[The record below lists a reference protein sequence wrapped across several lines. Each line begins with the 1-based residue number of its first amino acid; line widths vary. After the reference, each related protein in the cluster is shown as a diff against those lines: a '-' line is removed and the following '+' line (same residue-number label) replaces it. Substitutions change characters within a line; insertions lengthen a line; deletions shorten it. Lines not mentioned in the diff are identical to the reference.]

1 MSSNNPRYQVG
12 AIVHAKAMHVPARIE
27 CHRCYGSNAKT
38 KLVHGT
44 VSELKT
50 VPSSNQKQTVTLITA
65 IYSLGGQCRKVATLN
80 SRSVKAGHVAAIPNE
95 GNEPGTELVTRVSI
109 PIDIADETSTA
120 HKTNDVDG
128 MPSNIDKHTESETIV
143 PAGLPV
149 APEGDPQE
157 ENAVQVDNNNN
168 AASQTAATAYGI
180 EWVRAS
186 VNASPLN
193 GNFPRQIWSICNSVG
208 GIY

>member
-1 MSSNNPRYQVG
+1 MNPG
-12 AIVHAKAMHVPARIE
+12 
-27 CHRCYGSNAKT
+27 
-38 KLVHGT
+38 
-44 VSELKT
+44 
-50 VPSSNQKQTVTLITA
+50 
-65 IYSLGGQCRKVATLN
+65 LN
-80 SRSVKAGHVAAIPNE
+80 
-95 GNEPGTELVTRVSI
+95 LLTRVSI
-109 PIDIADETSTA
+109 PINIADETSTA
-120 HKTNDVDG
+120 HEANGVDG

-193 GNFPRQIWSICNSVG
+193 GNFPRQIWSIHNSVG
-208 GIY
+208 DVLAPGGNSVATQNISPLEFFC